1 MKVRRKILA
10 LGLGI
15 ATASVVSVSIG
26 YGLLLMRVI
35 ERQARESLAIKL
47 DLVDNRIFSAYDQL
61 SRAGLQANPFYRDI
75 ALGSIETYSARLAG
89 PGEVILAI
97 DEGRR
102 PALSSKPYDE
112 TPELGPDDALRALG
126 AAEPGVVDLKSRALG
141 PGRHIVAY
149 RGFEPWGLLI
159 AVAVNS
165 QVLLAPLGAALG
177 LSLAVS
183 ALILGSAYALS
194 FYMSAKLGEPIAE
207 LSAAAAAIGAGD
219 FSVRTAIRSGD
230 ELGALGRG
238 FNDMAGRLQALT
250 AGLESTVRERTDELS
265 AANGRLGELN
275 RELMGSLENAERMQD
290 QLVQAEK
297 LSALGVLT
305 AGIAHELNTPLGA
318 NAMAAELLEA
328 FIKDRLP
335 VLIRRAAIL
344 QPGALEH
351 AMASCVGPGEEA
363 EAPNRKPG
371 RAADR
376 ASRKALEE
384 RLAAAGAP
392 DAHLWAERA
401 LAMGL
406 GEAVMGPQYLGATG
420 PTPLLSTLWDLCEL
434 KSMAELLVES
444 GRKAAMVVQA
454 LQSYVRPAEDE
465 GFGPV
470 DLDADLDT
478 VFTLLHSK
486 LKGLHIRRERSG
498 LRVRGVSHQLS
509 QVWMNIINNAA
520 QAMDYAGALS
530 IRIGR
535 ASDGFVALEFE
546 DEGPGIPPEI
556 AGKIFEPFF
565 TTKKL
570 GQGLGLGLD
579 ICKKII
585 DRHGGSISFES
596 APGRTVFRVRLP
608 AA

>member
-1 MKVRRKILA
+1 MRVRRKILA

-15 ATASVVSVSIG
+15 ATASVLSVSSS
-26 YGLLLMRVI
+26 YGFILARVI
-35 ERQARESLAIKL
+35 ESQARESLSIKL
-47 DLVDNRIFSAYDQL
+47 DLVDNRVFSAYDQL

-75 ALGSIETYSARLAG
+75 ALGSIETYTSRLAG
-89 PGEVILAI
+89 SGEIILAI

-102 PALSSKPYDE
+102 PALSSEPADR
-112 TPELGPDDALRALG
+112 TPELGPDDALRALAS
-126 AAEPGVVDLKSRALG
+126 AAPGVVDLHSEALG
-141 PGRHIVAY
+141 PGRYIVAY
-149 RGFEPWGLLI
+149 RSFEPWGLLLV
-159 AVAVNS
+159 VAVSS
-165 QVLLAPLGAALG
+165 QILLAPLGAALG
-177 LSLAVS
+177 LSLGVS
-183 ALILGSAYALS
+183 ALILGAAYALS
-194 FYMSAKLGEPIAE
+194 FYVSARLGEPIAE

-219 FSVRTAIRSGD
+219 FSVRTTIRSGD

-238 FNDMAGRLQALT
+238 FNDMASRLQALT
-250 AGLESTVRERTDELS
+250 SGLESTVRERTDELS
-265 AANGRLGELN
+265 AANERLGELN
-275 RELMGSLENAERMQD
+275 RELRGSLENAERMQD

-318 NAMAAELLEA
+318 NALAAELLDVY
-328 FIKDRLP
+328 IKERLP
-335 VLIRRAAIL
+335 KLLGRAGELA
-344 QPGALEH
+344 PGALDD
-351 AMASCVGPGEEA
+351 AMACCVGRGD
-363 EAPNRKPG
+363 EAPKRRQG

-376 ASRKALEE
+376 TARKAVEQ
-384 RLAAAGAP
+384 RLALAGCP

-401 LAMGL
+401 MAMGL
-406 GEAVMGPQYLGATG
+406 AEGVAGPAYLGPDG
-420 PTPLLSTLWDLCEL
+420 PTPLLLTLWDLCEL

-486 LKGLHIRRERSG
+486 LKGLHVRRDRSG
-498 LRVRGVSHQLS
+498 LKVRGVSHQLS
-509 QVWMNIINNAA
+509 QVWMNVINNAA
-520 QAMDYAGALS
+520 QAMDYSGAIE
-530 IRIGR
+530 IRIAQG
-535 ASDGFVALEFE
+535 SDGFVAMEFE

-596 APGRTVFRVRLP
+596 RPGRTVFRIRLP

>member
-1 MKVRRKILA
+1 MKVRQKILG

-15 ATASVVSVSIG
+15 ATASVVSVSLG
-26 YGLLLMRVI
+26 YGLLLARVI

-47 DLVDNRIFSAYDQL
+47 DLVDNRVFSAYDQL

-75 ALGSIETYSARLAG
+75 ALGSIETYTARLAG
-89 PGEVILAI
+89 PGEIILAI
-97 DEGRR
+97 GEGRR
-102 PALSSKPYDE
+102 PALSSRPSDR

-126 AAEPGVVDLKSRALG
+126 AAEPGVVDLKSQALG

-149 RGFEPWGLLI
+149 RGFEPWGLLLV
-159 AVAVNS
+159 VAVNS

-183 ALILGSAYALS
+183 ALILGAAYALS

-207 LSAAAAAIGAGD
+207 LSAAAGAIGGGD

-238 FNDMAGRLQALT
+238 FNDMADRLQALT
-250 AGLESTVRERTDELS
+250 AGLESTVRRRTDELS
-265 AANGRLGELN
+265 AANERLGELN

-318 NAMAAELLEA
+318 NAMAAELLDA
-328 FIKDRLP
+328 FVKERLP
-335 VLIRRAAIL
+335 ALIGRAGSL
-344 QPGALEH
+344 PPGALED
-351 AMASCVGPGEEA
+351 AMACCIGRGEEA
-363 EAPNRKPG
+363 PRRKPG

-376 ASRKALEE
+376 AARKALEE
-384 RLAAAGAP
+384 RIASAGAP

-406 GEAVMGPQYLGATG
+406 GEAVIEPEYLGPSG

-434 KSMAELLVES
+434 KSMAELLMES
-444 GRKAAMVVQA
+444 GRKAAMVVLA

>member
-1 MKVRRKILA
+1 MKVRQKILG

-15 ATASVVSVSIG
+15 ATASVVSVSLG
-26 YGLLLMRVI
+26 YGLLLARVI

-47 DLVDNRIFSAYDQL
+47 DLVDNRVFSAYDQL

-89 PGEVILAI
+89 PGEIILAI
-97 DEGRR
+97 GEARR
-102 PALSSKPYDE
+102 PALSSRPSDQ

-126 AAEPGVVDLKSRALG
+126 AAEPGVVALKSQALG

-149 RGFEPWGLLI
+149 RSFEPWGLLLV
-159 AVAVNS
+159 VAVNS
-165 QVLLAPLGAALG
+165 KVLLAPLGAALG

-183 ALILGSAYALS
+183 ALILGAAYALS
-194 FYMSAKLGEPIAE
+194 FYMSAKLAEPIAE
-207 LSAAAAAIGAGD
+207 LSAAAAAIGGGD

-250 AGLESTVRERTDELS
+250 GGLESEVRKRTDELS
-265 AANGRLGELN
+265 AANERLGELN
-275 RELMGSLENAERMQD
+275 RELRVSLENAERMQD

-318 NAMAAELLEA
+318 NAMAAELLDA
-328 FIKDRLP
+328 FVKERLP
-335 VLIRRAAIL
+335 ALIGRAAAL
-344 QPGALEH
+344 PPRALED
-351 AMASCVGPGEEA
+351 AMACCIGRGEEA
-363 EAPNRKPG
+363 PRRQPG

-376 ASRKALEE
+376 AARKALEE
-384 RLAAAGAP
+384 RIASAGAP

-401 LAMGL
+401 LVMGL
-406 GEAVMGPQYLGATG
+406 GEAVIEPTYLGPSG

-434 KSMAELLVES
+434 KSMAELLMES

-498 LRVRGVSHQLS
+498 LKVRGVSHQLS

-530 IRIGR
+530 IHISR

-546 DEGPGIPPEI
+546 DEGSGIPPEI

>member
-1 MKVRRKILA
+1 MKVRQKILA

-15 ATASVVSVSIG
+15 ATASVLSVSLS
-26 YGLLLMRVI
+26 YGLILARVI
-35 ERQARESLAIKL
+35 DRQAREALSIKL
-47 DLVDNRIFSAYDQL
+47 DLVDNRVFSAYDQL
-61 SRAGLQANPFYRDI
+61 SRAGLQGYYFYRDI
-75 ALGSIETYSARLAG
+75 ALGSIESYTARLAG
-89 PGEVILAI
+89 PGEIILAI
-97 DEGRR
+97 SEGRR
-102 PALSSKPYDE
+102 AALSSRPNDQMLE
-112 TPELGPDDALRALG
+112 LG
-126 AAEPGVVDLKSRALG
+126 AADPLRGLASAEPDIVDLRSEALG

-149 RGFEPWGLLI
+149 RSFEPWGLLI
-159 AVAVNS
+159 VVAVNA

-183 ALILGSAYALS
+183 ALILGAAYALS

-207 LSAAAAAIGAGD
+207 LSAAAAAIGGGD
-219 FSVRTAIRSGD
+219 FSVRATIRSGD

-250 AGLESTVRERTDELS
+250 SGLESTVRERTEELS
-265 AANGRLGELN
+265 AANERLGELN
-275 RELMGSLENAERMQD
+275 RQLMGSLENAERMQD
-290 QLVQAEK
+290 QLVKAEK

-318 NAMAAELLEA
+318 NAMAAELLES
-328 FIKDRLP
+328 FIQERLP
-335 VLIRRAAIL
+335 TLILRAAIL
-344 QPGALEH
+344 QPGALDD
-351 AMASCVGPGEEA
+351 AIACCVGRGG
-363 EAPNRKPG
+363 EAPRRMPG

-376 ASRKALEE
+376 AARKALEE
-384 RLAAAGAP
+384 RLNAVGAP

-406 GEAVMGPQYLGATG
+406 GEALIQPDYLGPDG
-420 PTPLLSTLWDLCEL
+420 PTLLLSTLWDLCEL

-465 GFGPV
+465 GFGTV

-486 LKGLHIRRERSG
+486 LKGLYIRRERSG
-498 LRVRGVSHQLS
+498 LKIRGVSHQLS
-509 QVWMNIINNAA
+509 QVWINIINNAA
-520 QAMDYAGALS
+520 QAMDYSGALS
-530 IRIGR
+530 IRIGP
-535 ASDGFVALEFE
+535 ASGGFVALEFE
-546 DEGPGIPPEI
+546 DDGPGIPPEI
-556 AGKIFEPFF
+556 AAKIFEPFF

-570 GQGLGLGLD
+570 GHGLGLGLD

-585 DRHGGSISFES
+585 DRHGGSISFQS
-596 APGRTVFRVRLP
+596 APGRTVFRVSLP